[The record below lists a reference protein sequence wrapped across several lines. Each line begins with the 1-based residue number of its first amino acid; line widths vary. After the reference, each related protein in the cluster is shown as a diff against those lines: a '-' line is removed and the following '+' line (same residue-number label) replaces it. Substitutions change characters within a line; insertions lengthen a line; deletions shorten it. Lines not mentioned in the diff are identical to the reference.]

1 MALASAG
8 LSAGW
13 QGSRAA
19 ERACVSIVPAAHKAD
34 AVPRAAWPDA
44 LPRELVRGCAWGDAL
59 VADRRIQAVWD
70 SATPPADIA
79 PARSSWG
86 VSQIADHARLISSRL
101 PQLVAI
107 ETRRRAVWGVSQI
120 ADLVT
125 HLPGSGGVVLVA
137 THVARRATWGLAE
150 TADSRTYSPWG
161 MGRIAD
167 SGTSVVVEPGDP
179 NEPDAPVIIPT
190 LRAYIVINSASL
202 SRVSNNLAL
211 PAFGLSMSIDD
222 RSAHWTWSASL
233 PLAALADI
241 EPDAPGQLVELE
253 AVVNGCVFRL
263 FIQSVREREAF
274 LGSGLAIGGRGLA
287 AELSAPNYPVSAHNN
302 IGGAMTAQQLAAEA
316 LSING
321 VPLGWSLDWQAVDWL
336 VPAGV
341 WLHSGTP
348 LDAVVTLAAAAGA
361 YVQADPATRTL
372 HVLQRYSVAPW
383 EWSSATPSVI
393 LPAAAVLDRGTE
405 HVIQPGYNVVYI
417 SGQAQ
422 GVRARIKRAGTAGDV
437 AAGMIIDPL
446 ITHADAARGRGMEV
460 LGDTG
465 GKRLTTLETGVLPAT
480 GLIHVGTLMD
490 WTHRSVARRGVVR
503 SLKVSASIPSAT
515 SSDPIKVRQ
524 ILEVET
530 RG

>member
-1 MALASAG
+1 M
-8 LSAGW
+8 W
-13 QGSRAA
+13 
-19 ERACVSIVPAAHKAD
+19 VD
-34 AVPRAAWPDA
+34 AK
-44 LPRELVRGCAWGDAL
+44 
-59 VADRRIQAVWD
+59 VADRRIKALWV
-70 SATPPADIA
+70 SAAPPADIA
-79 PARSSWG
+79 PARSEWG
-86 VSQIADHARLISSRL
+86 VSQVADQSRLISSRL
-101 PQLVAI
+101 PLLVAI

-125 HLPGSGGVVLVA
+125 HLPGSDGLVLVA
-137 THVARRATWGLAE
+137 THVARRAIWGLAE
-150 TADSRTYSPWG
+150 TADNRTYSPWG

-179 NEPDAPVIIPT
+179 NEPDAPVIIPI
-190 LRAYIVINSASL
+190 LKAYIVINSASL

-321 VPLGWSLDWQAVDWL
+321 VPLGWSLDWQAADWL

-361 YVQADPATRTL
+361 YVQADPAARAL
-372 HVLQRYSVAPW
+372 HVLPRYPVAPW
-383 EWSSATPSVI
+383 DWSTATPAVV
-393 LPAAAVLDRGTE
+393 LPASAVLDRGTE
-405 HVIQPGYNVVYI
+405 HVIGAGYNVVYV
-417 SGQAQ
+417 SGQEQ
-422 GVRARIKRAGTAGDV
+422 GIRARVKRLGTAGDV
-437 AAGMIIDPL
+437 AAEMIVDRL
-446 ITHADAARGRGMEV
+446 ITHADAARGRGLEV
-460 LGDTG
+460 LARSGA
-465 GKRLTTLETGVLPAT
+465 RQVTTLETGVLPVS
-480 GLIHVGTLMD
+480 GLLHVGTLMD
-490 WTHRSVARRGVVR
+490 WTRGGVARRGLVR
-503 SLKVSASIPSAT
+503 SLRVSVSVPSGQ
-515 SSDPIKVRQ
+515 SRDPIKVRQ
-524 ILEVET
+524 TVEVET